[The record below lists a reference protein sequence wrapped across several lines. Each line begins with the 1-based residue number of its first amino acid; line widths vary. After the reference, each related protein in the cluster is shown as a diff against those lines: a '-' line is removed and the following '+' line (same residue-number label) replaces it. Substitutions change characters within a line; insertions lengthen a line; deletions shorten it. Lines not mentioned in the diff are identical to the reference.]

1 MDNNVEFISLY
12 QKLEM
17 YLNAKYPF
25 AESPIKEYIHA
36 LEKSLVI
43 SDVETSSTLDFLR
56 TLRNNIVHR
65 DVSSYVLVTDEA
77 LKFLRSIIDKFENPS
92 YAENVMVDIKKV
104 YYVYLSDNT
113 LDVLDEIYKNS
124 YDLLP
129 LLDEEDKVIGVFSLE
144 VILKSIYQNKNG
156 IITKESTLNDF
167 KDLMGLNDQQK
178 VSFDFVSRKD
188 SLDTIIEKFNKKNNK
203 KVKMLFVTKNGL
215 TKEPLLGI
223 ITPHD
228 IIFKK

>member
-1 MDNNVEFISLY
+1 MDNNSEFINLY

-17 YLNAKYPF
+17 YLNGEYPY

-36 LEKSLVI
+36 LEKSLSI
-43 SDVETSSTLDFLR
+43 KDVEASSVLDFLR

-65 DVSSYVLVTDEA
+65 DVSSYVQVTDETLEF
-77 LKFLRSIIDKFENPS
+77 LKEIIDKFENPL
-92 YAENVMVDIKKV
+92 YAESVMVDVKKV

-124 YDLLP
+124 YDVLP
-129 LLDEEDKVIGVFSLE
+129 VVNDLDQVIGVFSLE
-144 VILKSIYQNKNG
+144 VILKSIYSKKMG

-167 KDLMGLNDQQK
+167 KDLIDLNDQQK

-188 SLDTIIEKFNKKNNK
+188 PLEKVIDKFNKKNDK

-215 TKEPLLGI
+215 SKEPLLGI